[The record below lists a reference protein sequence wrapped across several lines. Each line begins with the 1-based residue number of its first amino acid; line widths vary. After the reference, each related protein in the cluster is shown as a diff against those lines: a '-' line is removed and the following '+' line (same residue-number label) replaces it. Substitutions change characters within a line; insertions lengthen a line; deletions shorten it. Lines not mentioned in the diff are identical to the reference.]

1 MTLDIKKLL
10 KNQLKKQM
18 TIQHFE
24 IKSDIFLPKSIPS
37 KIKDKIAEEFGDQFL
52 LDAKYIAFFK
62 GRVAKTDI
70 KKLFNLVNKAFGED
84 ANRLTEGDFKRIT
97 FGKPAEPEKELEKE
111 PEKKEDS
118 KSDDSGE
125 SDDSVES
132 NDSEESDDS
141 EENEESGIEEEP
153 KKSSEDKKTIDT
165 DEIVDEEPEKQE
177 SEKLDEDTKIKPTP
191 DAYVFLK
198 ITTK

>member
-52 LDAKYIAFFK
+52 LDAKYVAFFK
-62 GRVAKTDI
+62 GRVDKTDI

-118 KSDDSGE
+118 KSDDS
-125 SDDSVES
+125 V
-132 NDSEESDDS
+132 ESDDS

-153 KKSSEDKKTIDT
+153 KKSSEDEKTVDT

>member
-52 LDAKYIAFFK
+52 LDAKYVAFFK
-62 GRVAKTDI
+62 GRVDKTDI

-118 KSDDSGE
+118 KSDDS
-125 SDDSVES
+125 VES
-132 NDSEESDDS
+132 NDSVESDDS
-141 EENEESGIEEEP
+141 EENEENGIEEEP